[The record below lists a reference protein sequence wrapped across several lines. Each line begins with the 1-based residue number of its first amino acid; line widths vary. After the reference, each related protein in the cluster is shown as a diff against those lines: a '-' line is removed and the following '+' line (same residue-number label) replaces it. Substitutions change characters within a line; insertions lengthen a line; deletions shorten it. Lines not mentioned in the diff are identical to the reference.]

1 MSNGPAEHGGRY
13 GQIISKTIPVED
25 LFPDGISGDEVD
37 RRINHMGT
45 KIKLW
50 VISGV
55 AANLLFAIPTIF
67 FMGQMSQ
74 SVREMATSVNQLQ
87 QDGRDKAKV
96 DDAWVRD
103 RIVWEAQVEAALK
116 EKGIRVK

>member
-1 MSNGPAEHGGRY
+1 MPNGPHEHGANY
-13 GQIISKTIPVED
+13 GEIVRKVIPVED

-37 RRINHMGT
+37 RRISHMGT

-55 AANLLFAIPTIF
+55 AANLLFALPTIF

-74 SVREMATSVNQLQ
+74 SVREMAASVNQLQ
-87 QDGRDKAKV
+87 QDQKDKSKV
-96 DDAWVRD
+96 DGDWVRE
-103 RIVWEAQVEAALK
+103 RIVWETQVESALK
-116 EKGIRVK
+116 EKGIKVK